1 MNHLKN
7 VSIPLPVTVDDV
19 DARFL
24 TEALSIN
31 YPGVEVTS
39 ARHEGILWGTGTKI
53 KLRVEY
59 NAAGQKAGL
68 PPSLFVKGGFSE
80 HRELMQQCYID
91 EVRFY
96 RDILPKLGINAPTAY
111 FAGDDRDRKQHI
123 VIMEDLDLRKV
134 HFCRVQ
140 HPLNFAQTAAHLDII
155 ARYQAQWWD
164 GDIFRPGGEL
174 ADLAVWEPLTRDR
187 SFGAYGWSRL
197 VPEVWAGIMKL
208 PRAIAIPKFMH
219 DRDRMERALVQLTDF
234 CHEGPQCF
242 LHGDY
247 HLGNLYF
254 DADGTA
260 GTMDWQS
267 FRRGAW
273 SHDMTYFMV
282 SALDIAD
289 RRKWDRA
296 LIAYYLERLSAHG
309 VANPPGFDEAYDAF
323 RRQVIDG
330 LFYWTVN
337 PVEFQIEEN
346 NCAVGPRFAMAA
358 LDHDTFELMGNP

>member
-1 MNHLKN
+1 MNQLKN

-68 PPSLFVKGGFSE
+68 PPSLFVKGGFAD
-80 HRELMQQCYID
+80 HREMMQQCYVL

-111 FAGDDRDRKQHI
+111 FAGDDWERKQHI
-123 VIMEDLDLRKV
+123 VIMEDLELRKV
-134 HFCRVQ
+134 RFCRVQ
-140 HPLNFAQTAAHLDII
+140 HPLTFAQTAAHLDII
-155 ARYQAQWWD
+155 ARYHAKWWD
-164 GDIFRPGGEL
+164 SAAFQPGGEL
-174 ADLAVWEPLTRDR
+174 ADLDLWEPLPADR
-187 SFGAYGWSRL
+187 AKGAYQWSRL
-197 VPEVWAGIMKL
+197 VPDTWAGIMKL
-208 PRAIAIPKFMH
+208 PRSLAIPKFMH
-219 DRDRMERALVQLTDF
+219 DRDRMERALVQLTEF
-234 CHEGPQCF
+234 GKQGPLCF

-267 FRRGAW
+267 FRKGHW

-309 VANPPGFDEAYDAF
+309 VANPPGFDVAYDAF
-323 RRQVIDG
+323 RRQIIDG
-330 LFYWTVN
+330 LYFWTVN